1 MSSLSLPIPV
11 VYAILYH
18 NQNLGVGNDISSPHI
33 QFSGD

>member
-1 MSSLSLPIPV
+1 MSSLSLPTPV

-33 QFSGD
+33 PFSGD